1 MKMTN
6 HYQNGVVRAQQE
18 IANKMC
24 GRVENAIRWDQ
35 NIMYGSYATVQFEEK
50 NGLPWSTDV
59 KDEKQLQEFLAQL
72 RASSRVNPSSII
84 VHK

>member
-1 MKMTN
+1 MTN
-6 HYQNGVVRAQQE
+6 HYQNGVARAQQE

-35 NIMYGSYATVQFEEK
+35 NIHRPYAVVEFEEK
-50 NGLPWSTDV
+50 NGLPWSTPV
-59 KDEKQLQEFLAQL
+59 ADERELSAFLSQI
-72 RASSRVNPSSII
+72 RASGRVNVSSIV